1 MKITDRISEVDLRPS
16 DIVKLQRESE
26 SKEVSL
32 SQATGWIKAPTAT
45 KAIEQLLWR
54 LCDEKVEQGL
64 SFDRPGRKKEVV
76 AEIFQ
81 PKKVTGQYG
90 KHKVE
95 FVPATVEMATG
106 AMLRMDEFG
115 QMDSAPSPLVAPEFT
130 DDELEAVI
138 PINGP
143 AKSAKKSIKSNKMEN
158 PHLKGVVIFDAPVT
172 GSVVDVIK
180 KGMDMPPSKTNYIF
194 GIDPISL
201 PNSMTY
207 PLQSTGLPSWGLDRT
222 YKIIGSMLKLNYNGL
237 AYKLLNVG
245 KLDKKGEF
253 VIEGVSHDVSGFT
266 EV

>member
-1 MKITDRISEVDLRPS
+1 MKIEERIKEVDLRPS
-16 DIVKLQRESE
+16 DIVKLQRASE

-32 SQATGWIKAPTAT
+32 SQATGWIKAPVAT

-76 AEIFQ
+76 AEIFSDNKRIIAIGAEAID
-81 PKKVTGQYG
+81 KKVVEIKQ
-90 KHKVE
+90 KISAKKVE
-95 FVPATVEMATG
+95 EEPIPVTPAMS
-106 AMLRMDEFG
+106 RMDEFG

-130 DDELEAVI
+130 DAELEAII

-143 AKSAKKSIKSNKMEN
+143 AKSA
-158 PHLKGVVIFDAPVT
+158 
-172 GSVVDVIK
+172 
-180 KGMDMPPSKTNYIF
+180 
-194 GIDPISL
+194 
-201 PNSMTY
+201 TY

-245 KLDKKGEF
+245 KLDKKGVF